1 MEKEQ
6 EKIEEKE
13 IKKKPKKL
21 YIVLSIIFMLLSVF
35 LLLIGQMGAA
45 LGPFFLAVLLILY
58 VKKPDENS

>member
-13 IKKKPKKL
+13 VKKKPKKL
-21 YIVLSIIFMLLSVF
+21 YIALSILFMLLSIF
-35 LLLIGQMGAA
+35 LLIIGQMGAA

>member
-13 IKKKPKKL
+13 VKKKPKKL
-21 YIVLSIIFMLLSVF
+21 YIALSILFMLLSVF
-35 LLLIGQMGAA
+35 LLIIGQMGAA

>member
-6 EKIEEKE
+6 SKTEEKK
-13 IKKKPKKL
+13 IKKKPKVL
-21 YIVLSIIFMLLSVF
+21 YIILSILSLLLSVF
-35 LLLIGQMGAA
+35 LLFIGQMGAA

>member
-1 MEKEQ
+1 MEKEP

-13 IKKKPKKL
+13 VKKKPKKL
-21 YIVLSIIFMLLSVF
+21 YIVLSILFMLLSVF
-35 LLLIGQMGAA
+35 LLIIGQMGAA

>member
-13 IKKKPKKL
+13 IKKKPKVL
-21 YIVLSIIFMLLSVF
+21 YIILSILSLLLSVF
-35 LLLIGQMGAA
+35 LLFIGQMGAA

>member
-6 EKIEEKE
+6 SKTEEKK
-13 IKKKPKKL
+13 IKKKPKVL
-21 YIVLSIIFMLLSVF
+21 YIILSILSLLLSIF
-35 LLLIGQMGAA
+35 LLFIGQMGAA